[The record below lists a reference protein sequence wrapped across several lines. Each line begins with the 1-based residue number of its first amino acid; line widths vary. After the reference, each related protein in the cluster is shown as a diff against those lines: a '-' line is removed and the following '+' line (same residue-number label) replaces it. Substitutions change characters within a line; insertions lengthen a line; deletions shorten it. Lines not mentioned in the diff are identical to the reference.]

1 MVVEIDNLLMDTRH
15 SFIITLDGPAGAGKS
30 TLAKSLAKE
39 LGFEF
44 LDTGAM
50 YRTVALASLRELP
63 FPPDDT
69 KLKVI
74 LKNLNYHTEDSRV
87 FLNNEE
93 VTETIR
99 TKETTEA
106 SGVIASNP
114 LVREK
119 LVEMQRQAALGKKI
133 VCEGRDQGTV
143 VFPAAQ
149 CKFFLTASPE
159 VRAKRRF
166 EELKSKGVNASMD
179 ELVTSMRTR
188 DERDSSRTVG
198 PLVAASDAILVDTS
212 NLSASEVLDKLLEVV
227 RARLHS

>member
-39 LGFEF
+39 LGFKF

-179 ELVTSMRTR
+179 ELVTSMRSR

>member
-15 SFIITLDGPAGAGKS
+15 NFIITLDGPAGAGKS

-50 YRTVALASLRELP
+50 YRTVALASLRESP

-74 LKNLNYHTEDSRV
+74 LKNLNYRTEGFRV

-143 VFPAAQ
+143 VFPEAQ

-159 VRAKRRF
+159 VRAQRRF
-166 EELKSKGVNASMD
+166 EELKSKGVNASID

-188 DERDSSRTVG
+188 DERDSSRKVG
-198 PLVAASDAILVDTS
+198 PLVAASDAILIDTS
-212 NLSASEVLDKLLEVV
+212 SLSAAEVLNKLLEVV
-227 RARLHS
+227 KARQHL

>member
-1 MVVEIDNLLMDTRH
+1 VVVEIDNLLMDTRH

-179 ELVTSMRTR
+179 ELVTSMRSR

-227 RARLHS
+227 RPRLHS

>member
-1 MVVEIDNLLMDTRH
+1 VVVEIDNLLMDTRH

-30 TLAKSLAKE
+30 TIAKSLAKE

-50 YRTVALASLRELP
+50 YRTVALASLREPP

-69 KLKVI
+69 KLKEI
-74 LKNLNYHTEDSRV
+74 LKNLHYHNEGSKV

-93 VTETIR
+93 VTEAIR

-106 SGVIASNP
+106 SGLIASNP

-119 LVEMQRQAALGKKI
+119 LVDMQRQAALGKKI

-166 EELKSKGVNASMD
+166 DELKSKGINASMD
-179 ELVTSMRTR
+179 DLISSMRIR
-188 DERDSSRTVG
+188 DERDSTRKVG
-198 PLVAASDAILVDTS
+198 PLVAASDAILIDTS
-212 NLSASEVLDKLLEVV
+212 NLSAAEVLNKLLEVV
-227 RARLHS
+227 RARQHS

>member
-179 ELVTSMRTR
+179 ELVTSMRSR

>member
-1 MVVEIDNLLMDTRH
+1 MVVEIDNLFMDTRH
-15 SFIITLDGPAGAGKS
+15 SFVITLDGPAGAGKS

-39 LGFEF
+39 LGFKF

-179 ELVTSMRTR
+179 ELVTSMRSR

>member
-1 MVVEIDNLLMDTRH
+1 VVVEIDNLLMDTRH

-179 ELVTSMRTR
+179 ELVTSMRSR

>member
-15 SFIITLDGPAGAGKS
+15 AFIITLDGPAGAGKS

>member
-1 MVVEIDNLLMDTRH
+1 VVVEIDNLLMDTRH

-39 LGFEF
+39 LGFKF

>member
-39 LGFEF
+39 LGFKF

>member
-114 LVREK
+114 FVREK

>member
-1 MVVEIDNLLMDTRH
+1 VVVEIDNLLMDTRH

>member
-15 SFIITLDGPAGAGKS
+15 NFIITLDGPAGAGKS

>member
-1 MVVEIDNLLMDTRH
+1 MVVEIDNLFMDTRH
-15 SFIITLDGPAGAGKS
+15 SFVITLDGPAGAGKS